1 VQKKREP
8 PLQGRPEDIVRDDI
22 LMVTWRD
29 VERIAKV
36 ALEKKIKV
44 ELEIYNPSMF
54 WNVQKL
60 IKENLISKPYWM
72 ELIFSSGFEFPTVK
86 GLTHMV
92 DCVPAGSI
100 WSVIGVGSHQLTLAT
115 MAIIMGGHVRVGFED
130 NLFYRKGELAISN
143 AQLVERIVRIARELG
158 REIATPA
165 QAREMLGIPQT
176 PKKY

>member
-1 VQKKREP
+1 MQKKREP
-8 PLQGRPEDIVRDDI
+8 PLQGRPEDILRDDI
-22 LMVTWRD
+22 LMVTWKD
-29 VERIAKV
+29 VERIAKG
-36 ALEKKIKV
+36 ALERKIKV

-60 IKENLISKPYWM
+60 IKENLITKPYWM
-72 ELIFSSGFEFPTVK
+72 ELILASGFEFPTVK

-100 WSVIGVGSHQLTLAT
+100 WSVIGVGPHQLTLAT
-115 MAIIMGGHVRVGFED
+115 VAIVMGGHVRVGFED
-130 NLFYRKGELAISN
+130 NLFYRRGELAVSN
-143 AQLVERIVRIARELG
+143 AQLVERIVRIAKELG

-176 PKKY
+176 PRKY